1 MDYVK
6 IMELLGKG
14 LGVLEQVINATPE
27 VVKIID
33 RMKRLSEGGQKG
45 TITDAELAEVEAE
58 FDSDLAEFNKD
69 IPDDPS

>member
-1 MDYVK
+1 MDYAK
-6 IMELLGKG
+6 ILELMGKG
-14 LGVLEQVINATPE
+14 LGVLEQVMNATPE

-45 TITDAELAEVEAE
+45 TVTDAELAEIEAE
-58 FDSDLAEFNKD
+58 LDRDLAEFNAD